1 MAKMIDRQVY
11 CPICNKVHDLSVPE
25 DAYRRIVEKWNR
37 YNIDDCI
44 KEVAGEV
51 PEHVVRLILVGKCN

>member
-11 CPICNKVHDLSVPE
+11 CSICNKVHNLSVPE
-25 DAYRRIVEKWNR
+25 DAYRRIVDKWNG

-51 PEHVVRLILVGKCN
+51 PEHEVRLILVGKCN

>member
-11 CPICNKVHDLSVPE
+11 CPICTKVPDLSVPE

-37 YNIDDCI
+37 YNLDDCI

>member
-1 MAKMIDRQVY
+1 MTKMIDKQVY
-11 CPICNKVHDLSVPE
+11 CSICNKVHNLSVPVG
-25 DAYRRIVEKWNR
+25 AYRRIVEKWNR